1 MIFHIVLNIL
11 RWSNFEPRVLRENS
25 TCSSPIKVD
34 RVVET
39 DDFTTCYE
47 IDSTIVANALS

>member
-11 RWSNFEPRVLRENS
+11 LWSNFEPRVLRENS